1 MFDDEL
7 AKPRARGEMNNAFK
21 ERNVMSKLYCILL
34 TLSVLGIPG
43 GFLAGADQAR
53 IAITNPNMSFLPSG
67 VALKK
72 GFFKDEGLEVEIIRM
87 NVPTIITALVTGD
100 IGYTLLFGSVV
111 RGALR
116 GMPMR
121 ALASLLDGSTHAL
134 VAKPEYKSGRELK
147 GKTVGIGNFGGTDEV
162 AGRMMLKSFG
172 LDTEKDLKFIA
183 LGPDRARLAAL
194 KEGLVDVAVI
204 APPADAL
211 GRQMGFNVLLRAY
224 EVFSFPFIGVGAN
237 LKTIKEKPEEVKKVV
252 KALVRANR
260 FIREDKEGAV
270 RVLMEWGKVEREH
283 AVASYD
289 SAWKVFSPDGNI
301 PQEGL
306 RMVVEQA
313 KVELK
318 LTREIPVNEIVD
330 LAPLRAA
337 QKELGIR
344 K

>member
-1 MFDDEL
+1 M
-7 AKPRARGEMNNAFK
+7 KK
-21 ERNVMSKLYCILL
+21 ICCILL
-34 TLSVLGIPG
+34 ALSILGIPG
-43 GFLAGADQAR
+43 WSLEGADKVR
-53 IAITNPNMSFLPSG
+53 IAVTNPNMSFLPSE

-72 GFFKDEGLEVEIIRM
+72 GFFKDEALDVEIIRM
-87 NVPTIITALVTGD
+87 NVPNIITALVTGD

-134 VAKPEYKSGRELK
+134 VAKPEFKSGKELK

-204 APPADAL
+204 APPGDAL

-224 EVFSFPFIGVGAN
+224 EVFSFPFIGIGAN
-237 LKTIKEKPEEVKKVV
+237 VKTIKEKPEEVKKVV
-252 KALVRANR
+252 KAMVRANR
-260 FIREDKEGAV
+260 FIREDKESAV
-270 RVLMEWGKVEREH
+270 KILMEWGKVERAH

-289 SAWKVFSPDGNI
+289 STWKVFSPDGNI
-301 PQEGL
+301 PPEGL
-306 RMVVEQA
+306 RLVLEQA
-313 KVELK
+313 KAELK
-318 LTREIPVNEIVD
+318 LTREVSMNEIIDPV
-330 LAPLRAA
+330 PLREA
-337 QKELGIR
+337 QKELGLR

>member
-1 MFDDEL
+1 MKNL
-7 AKPRARGEMNNAFK
+7 CCW
-21 ERNVMSKLYCILL
+21 LI
-34 TLSVLGIPG
+34 
-43 GFLAGADQAR
+43 GFIAVWAPHASLIAADKVR
-53 IAITNPNMSFLPSG
+53 ITVTNPNMSFLPAA

-72 GFFKDEGLEVEIIRM
+72 GFFKDEGLDVEIIRM
-87 NVPTIITALVTGD
+87 NVPNIVTALVTGD

-134 VAKPEYKSGRELK
+134 VAKPEYKSGKELK

-204 APPADAL
+204 APPGDAL
-211 GRQMGFNVLLRAY
+211 GKQLGFNVLLRAY
-224 EVFSFPFIGVGAN
+224 EVFSFPFIGIGAN

-252 KALVRANR
+252 KAMVRANR

-270 RVLMEWGKVEREH
+270 RILMEWGKVERDH
-283 AVASYD
+283 AAASYD
-289 SAWKVFSPDGNI
+289 STWKVFSPDGNI
-301 PQEGL
+301 PADGL
-306 RMVVEQA
+306 RLVIDQA
-313 KVELK
+313 KAEQK
-318 LTREIPVNEIVD
+318 LTRDVPLSEIID
-330 LAPLRAA
+330 MAPLQAA
-337 QKELGIR
+337 QRELGIR
-344 K
+344 KP

>member
-1 MFDDEL
+1 MR
-7 AKPRARGEMNNAFK
+7 K
-21 ERNVMSKLYCILL
+21 VYCLIL
-34 TLSVLGIPG
+34 TLSIPGIPG
-43 GFLAGADQAR
+43 WFSAGADQVR
-53 IAITNPNMSFLPSG
+53 IAVTNPNMSFLPSG
-67 VALKK
+67 VALKR
-72 GFFKDEGLEVEIIRM
+72 GFFKDEGLQVEIIRM
-87 NVPTIITALVTGD
+87 NVPNIITALVTGD

-116 GMPMR
+116 GMPVR

-134 VAKPEYKSGRELK
+134 VAKPEYKSGKELK

-204 APPADAL
+204 APPGDAL

-237 LKTIKEKPEEVKKVV
+237 LKTMEGKPEEVKKVI
-252 KALVRANR
+252 KALLRANR
-260 FIREDKEGAV
+260 LIREDKESAV
-270 RVLMEWGKVEREH
+270 RVLMEWGKVERDH

-289 SAWKVFSPDGNI
+289 STWKVFSSDGNI

-313 KVELK
+313 KAELR
-318 LTREIPVNEIVD
+318 LTRDVPLSEIVD

>member
-1 MFDDEL
+1 VSTL
-7 AKPRARGEMNNAFK
+7 VR
-21 ERNVMSKLYCILL
+21 KLCCLVV
-34 TLSVLGIPG
+34 TLSVLWVSDR
-43 GFLAGADQAR
+43 FAAAADKIR
-53 IAITNPNMSFLPSG
+53 ISITNPNMSFLPSG

-72 GFFKDEGLEVEIIRM
+72 GFFKDEGLDVEIIRM
-87 NVPTIITALVTGD
+87 NVPNIITALVTGD
-100 IGYTLLFGSVV
+100 IGYTLIFGSVV

-134 VAKPEYKSGRELK
+134 VAKPEYKSGKELK

-204 APPADAL
+204 APPGDAL

-224 EVFSFPFIGVGAN
+224 EVFSFPFIGIGAN
-237 LKTIKEKPEEVKKVV
+237 LKTIKERPDEVRKVV
-252 KALVRANR
+252 KAMVRANR
-260 FIREDKEGAV
+260 FIREDKEGTV
-270 RVLMEWGKVEREH
+270 RILMEWGKVEREH
-283 AVASYD
+283 AAASYD
-289 SAWKVFSPDGNI
+289 STWKVFSPDGNI
-301 PQEGL
+301 PEEGL
-306 RMVVEQA
+306 RLVIDQA
-313 KVELK
+313 KAELK
-318 LTREIPVNEIVD
+318 LNRDVPLNEVID
-330 LAPLRAA
+330 LAPLREA
-337 QKELGIR
+337 QKELGLR

>member
-1 MFDDEL
+1 V
-7 AKPRARGEMNNAFK
+7 R
-21 ERNVMSKLYCILL
+21 KLCCILL
-34 TLSVLGIPG
+34 VLSVLGIPS
-43 GFLAGADQAR
+43 GFVESADKVR
-53 IAITNPNMSFLPSG
+53 ISVTNPNMSFLPSG

-87 NVPTIITALVTGD
+87 NVPNIITALVTGD
-100 IGYTLLFGSVV
+100 IGYTLIFGSVV

-134 VAKPEYKSGRELK
+134 VAKPEYKSGKELK
-147 GKTVGIGNFGGTDEV
+147 GRTVGIGNFGGTDEV

-204 APPADAL
+204 APPGDAL

-224 EVFSFPFIGVGAN
+224 EVFTFPFIGVGAN
-237 LKTIKEKPEEVKKVV
+237 LKTIKEKPEEVKKML
-252 KALVRANR
+252 KAMVRANR

-270 RVLMEWGKVEREH
+270 KILMEWGKVDREH

-289 SAWKVFSPDGNI
+289 ATWKVFSPDGNI
-301 PQEGL
+301 PPEGL
-306 RMVVEQA
+306 RLVVDQA
-313 KVELK
+313 KAELK
-318 LTREIPVNEIVD
+318 LTREIPSSEVVD
-330 LAPLRAA
+330 LAPLREA
-337 QKELGIR
+337 QKELGLR

>member
-1 MFDDEL
+1 MKTVYRL
-7 AKPRARGEMNNAFK
+7 
-21 ERNVMSKLYCILL
+21 LL

-43 GFLAGADQAR
+43 GFFVGADQVR
-53 IAITNPNMSFLPSG
+53 IAVTNPNMSFLPSG

-72 GFFKDEGLEVEIIRM
+72 GFFKDEGLQVEIIRM
-87 NVPTIITALVTGD
+87 NVPNIITALVTGD

-134 VAKPEYKSGRELK
+134 VAKPEYKSGKELK

-162 AGRMMLKSFG
+162 AGRMMLKSLG

-194 KEGLVDVAVI
+194 KEGLVDVAVV
-204 APPADAL
+204 APPGDAL
-211 GRQMGFNVLLRAY
+211 GRKMGFNVLLRAY

-237 LKTIKEKPEEVKKVV
+237 LKTIEGKPEEVRKVV
-252 KALVRANR
+252 KALLRANR

-270 RVLMEWGKVEREH
+270 RVLMEWGKVERDH

-289 SAWKVFSPDGNI
+289 STWKVFSPDGNI

-313 KVELK
+313 KTDLK
-318 LTREIPVNEIVD
+318 LTREEPLNEIVD

>member
-1 MFDDEL
+1 VS
-7 AKPRARGEMNNAFK
+7 RIN
-21 ERNVMSKLYCILL
+21 CLL
-34 TLSVLGIPG
+34 IALGVVITACPLVHAADKVRISV
-43 GFLAGADQAR
+43 
-53 IAITNPNMSFLPSG
+53 TNPNMSFLPSG

-72 GFFKDEGLEVEIIRM
+72 GFFKDEGLDVEIIRM
-87 NVPTIITALVTGD
+87 NVPNIIAALVTGD

-134 VAKPEYKSGRELK
+134 VAKPEYKSGKELK

-162 AGRMMLKSFG
+162 AARMMLKSFG

-204 APPADAL
+204 APPGDAM

-224 EVFSFPFIGVGAN
+224 EVFSFPFIGIGAN
-237 LKTIKEKPEEVKKVV
+237 LKTIREKPEEVKKVV
-252 KALVRANR
+252 KAMVRANR

-270 RVLMEWGKVEREH
+270 RILMEWGKVERDH
-283 AVASYD
+283 AAASYD
-289 SAWKVFSPDGNI
+289 STWKVFSPDGTI
-301 PQEGL
+301 HQEGL
-306 RMVVEQA
+306 RLVVDQA
-313 KVELK
+313 KAELK
-318 LTREIPVNEIVD
+318 LTRDVPLSEIID
-330 LAPLRAA
+330 MAPLQAA
-337 QKELGIR
+337 QRELGIR
-344 K
+344 KP

>member
-1 MFDDEL
+1 M
-7 AKPRARGEMNNAFK
+7 R
-21 ERNVMSKLYCILL
+21 KLCCILV
-34 TLSVLGIPG
+34 TLSVLGVSG
-43 GFLAGADQAR
+43 GFAESADKVR
-53 IAITNPNMSFLPSG
+53 ISVTNPNMSFLPSG

-72 GFFKDEGLEVEIIRM
+72 GFFKDEGLDVEIIRM
-87 NVPTIITALVTGD
+87 NVPNIITALVTGD
-100 IGYTLLFGSVV
+100 ISYTLIFGSVV

-134 VAKPEYKSGRELK
+134 VAKPEYKSGKELK

-204 APPADAL
+204 APPGDAL
-211 GRQMGFNVLLRAY
+211 GKQMGFNVLLRAY
-224 EVFSFPFIGVGAN
+224 EVFNFPFIGVGAN
-237 LKTIKEKPEEVKKVV
+237 LKTIKERPEEVKKVL
-252 KALVRANR
+252 KAMVRANR

-270 RVLMEWGKVEREH
+270 KILMEWGKVDREH
-283 AVASYD
+283 AVSSYD
-289 SAWKVFSPDGNI
+289 ATWKVFSQDGNV

-306 RMVVEQA
+306 RLVVEQA
-313 KVELK
+313 KAELK
-318 LTREIPVNEIVD
+318 LAREVPLSEVVD
-330 LAPLRAA
+330 LAPLREA
-337 QKELGIR
+337 QKELGLR
-344 K
+344 Q

>member
-1 MFDDEL
+1 
-7 AKPRARGEMNNAFK
+7 
-21 ERNVMSKLYCILL
+21 L

-43 GFLAGADQAR
+43 GFLAGADQTR
-53 IAITNPNMSFLPSG
+53 IAVTNPNMSFLPSG

-116 GMPMR
+116 GMPLR

-134 VAKPEYKSGRELK
+134 VAKPEYKSGKELK

-289 SAWKVFSPDGNI
+289 SSWKVFSPDGNI

-313 KVELK
+313 KAELK
-318 LTREIPVNEIVD
+318 LTREIPVNEIID

>member
-1 MFDDEL
+1 
-7 AKPRARGEMNNAFK
+7 MNNASK
-21 ERNVMSKLYCILL
+21 GRNDMSKVYRILL

-43 GFLAGADQAR
+43 GFLAGADQTR
-53 IAITNPNMSFLPSG
+53 IAVTNPNMSFLPSG

-116 GMPMR
+116 GMPLR

-134 VAKPEYKSGRELK
+134 VAKPEYKSGKELK

-289 SAWKVFSPDGNI
+289 SSWKVFSPDGNI

-313 KVELK
+313 KAELK
-318 LTREIPVNEIVD
+318 LTREIPVNEIID

>member
-1 MFDDEL
+1 MRMPCCVL
-7 AKPRARGEMNNAFK
+7 
-21 ERNVMSKLYCILL
+21 VTLL
-34 TLSVLGIPG
+34 VLG
-43 GFLAGADQAR
+43 LAGVSVEGGDKVR
-53 IAITNPNMSFLPSG
+53 IAVTNPNMSFLPSG
-67 VALKK
+67 VALKQ

-87 NVPTIITALVTGD
+87 NVPNIITALVTGD
-100 IGYTLLFGSVV
+100 ISYTLIFGSVV

-134 VAKPEYKSGRELK
+134 LAKPEYKSGKELK
-147 GKTVGIGNFGGTDEV
+147 GKTVGIGNFGGTDDV
-162 AGRMMLKSFG
+162 AGRMMLKSLG
-172 LDTEKDLKFIA
+172 LDTDKDLKFIA

-204 APPADAL
+204 APPGDSL

-237 LKTIKEKPEEVKKVV
+237 LKTINERPDEAKKVV
-252 KALVRANR
+252 KAMVRANR

-270 RVLMEWGKVEREH
+270 KVLMDWGKVERDH

-289 SAWKVFSPDGNI
+289 STWKVFSPNGDI
-301 PQEGL
+301 PPEGL
-306 RMVVEQA
+306 RLVIEQA
-313 KVELK
+313 KTELK
-318 LTREIPVNEIVD
+318 FTREVPLSEVVD
-330 LAPLRAA
+330 LAPLREA

>member
-1 MFDDEL
+1 M
-7 AKPRARGEMNNAFK
+7 R
-21 ERNVMSKLYCILL
+21 KLYCILL
-34 TLSVLGIPG
+34 TVSVLGIPG
-43 GFLAGADQAR
+43 GFLAGADQTR
-53 IAITNPNMSFLPSG
+53 IAVTNPNMSFLPSG

-134 VAKPEYKSGRELK
+134 VAKPEYKSGKELK

-211 GRQMGFNVLLRAY
+211 GKQMGFNVLLRAY

-289 SAWKVFSPDGNI
+289 STWKVFSPDGNI

-313 KVELK
+313 KAELK

-337 QKELGIR
+337 QKELGIG

>member
-1 MFDDEL
+1 
-7 AKPRARGEMNNAFK
+7 
-21 ERNVMSKLYCILL
+21 MSKLYCILL
-34 TLSVLGIPG
+34 TLSVLGIPC
-43 GFLAGADQAR
+43 GFLAGADQTR
-53 IAITNPNMSFLPSG
+53 IAVTNPNISFLPSG

-134 VAKPEYKSGRELK
+134 VAKSEYKSGKELK

-204 APPADAL
+204 APPADAM

-237 LKTIKEKPEEVKKVV
+237 LKTIKERPEEVKKVV

-301 PQEGL
+301 PPEGL

-313 KVELK
+313 KAELK
-318 LTREIPVNEIVD
+318 LTRDIPVNEIVD

>member
-1 MFDDEL
+1 M
-7 AKPRARGEMNNAFK
+7 RNAV
-21 ERNVMSKLYCILL
+21 RRLCGLLVALTILWVPGQCPEAADKIRI
-34 TLSVLGIPG
+34 SV
-43 GFLAGADQAR
+43 
-53 IAITNPNMSFLPSG
+53 TNPNMSFLPSA

-72 GFFKDEGLEVEIIRM
+72 GFFKDEGLDVEIIRM
-87 NVPTIITALVTGD
+87 NVPNIITALVTGD
-100 IGYTLLFGSVV
+100 IGYTMIFGSVV

-134 VAKPEYKSGRELK
+134 VARPDYKSGKELK

-204 APPADAL
+204 APPGDAL

-224 EVFSFPFIGVGAN
+224 EVFSFPFIGIGAN
-237 LKTIKEKPEEVKKVV
+237 LKTIKDKPDEVKKVV
-252 KALVRANR
+252 KAMVRANR

-270 RVLMEWGKVEREH
+270 RSLMEWGKVERDH
-283 AVASYD
+283 AAASYD
-289 SAWKVFSPDGNI
+289 STWKVFSSDGNI

-306 RMVVEQA
+306 RVVIEQA
-313 KVELK
+313 KAELK
-318 LTREIPVNEIVD
+318 LNRDIPLSEVID
-330 LAPLRAA
+330 LAPLREA
-337 QKELGIR
+337 QKELGLR

>member
-1 MFDDEL
+1 MDIVLKKFC
-7 AKPRARGEMNNAFK
+7 R
-21 ERNVMSKLYCILL
+21 LL
-34 TLSVLGIPG
+34 LGCVAICASSPD
-43 GFLAGADQAR
+43 LHGADKVR
-53 IAITNPNMSFLPSG
+53 ISVTNPNMSFLPSG

-72 GFFKDEGLEVEIIRM
+72 GFFKDEGLDVEIIRM
-87 NVPTIITALVTGD
+87 NVPNIISALVTGD

-134 VAKPEYKSGRELK
+134 VAKPEYKSGKELK

-162 AGRMMLKSFG
+162 AGRMMLKSLG

-204 APPADAL
+204 APPGDAL

-224 EVFSFPFIGVGAN
+224 DVFSFPFIGIGAN
-237 LKTIKEKPEEVKKVV
+237 LKTIKEKPEEVKKVI
-252 KALVRANR
+252 KAMVRANR

-270 RVLMEWGKVEREH
+270 RILMEWGKVERDH
-283 AVASYD
+283 AAASYD
-289 SAWKVFSPDGNI
+289 STWKVFSPDGNI
-301 PQEGL
+301 PPDGL
-306 RMVVEQA
+306 RLVVDQA
-313 KVELK
+313 KAELK
-318 LTREIPVNEIVD
+318 ITRDVPLNEIID
-330 LAPLRAA
+330 MAPLQAA
-337 QKELGIR
+337 QRELGI
-344 K
+344 KKP

>member
-1 MFDDEL
+1 V
-7 AKPRARGEMNNAFK
+7 R
-21 ERNVMSKLYCILL
+21 KLCCILL
-34 TLSVLGIPG
+34 ILLVLGIPS
-43 GFLAGADQAR
+43 GFVESADKVR
-53 IAITNPNMSFLPSG
+53 ISVTNPNMSFLPSG

-72 GFFKDEGLEVEIIRM
+72 GFFKDEGLDVEIIRM
-87 NVPTIITALVTGD
+87 NVPNIITALVTGD

-134 VAKPEYKSGRELK
+134 VAKPEYKSGKELK
-147 GKTVGIGNFGGTDEV
+147 GRTVGIGNFGGTDEV

-204 APPADAL
+204 APPGDVL

-224 EVFSFPFIGVGAN
+224 EVFNFPFIGVGAN
-237 LKTIKEKPEEVKKVV
+237 LKTIKERPEEAKKVV
-252 KALVRANR
+252 KAMVRANR

-270 RVLMEWGKVEREH
+270 KILMEWGKVDRDH
-283 AVASYD
+283 AAASYD
-289 SAWKVFSPDGNI
+289 ATWKVFSPDGNI

-306 RMVVEQA
+306 RLVLEQA
-313 KVELK
+313 KTELK
-318 LTREIPVNEIVD
+318 LNREVALSEVVEPT
-330 LAPLRAA
+330 PLRQA
-337 QKELGIR
+337 QKELGLT

>member
-1 MFDDEL
+1 M
-7 AKPRARGEMNNAFK
+7 K
-21 ERNVMSKLYCILL
+21 NVRRIIVI
-34 TLSVLGIPG
+34 LSVLGLAR
-43 GFLAGADQAR
+43 GFADGADKVR
-53 IAITNPNMSFLPSG
+53 IAVTNPNMSFLPSG

-72 GFFKDEGLEVEIIRM
+72 GFFRDEGLDVEIIRM
-87 NVPTIITALVTGD
+87 NVPNIITALVTGD
-100 IGYTLLFGSVV
+100 IGYTLIFGSVV

-134 VAKPEYKSGRELK
+134 VAKPEYKSGKELK
-147 GKTVGIGNFGGTDEV
+147 GKTVGIGNFGGTDDV

-183 LGPDRARLAAL
+183 VGPDRARLAAL

-204 APPADAL
+204 APPGDSL

-237 LKTIKEKPEEVKKVV
+237 LKTIKEKPDEAKRVV
-252 KALVRANR
+252 KAMVRANR
-260 FIREDKEGAV
+260 FIRDDKEGAV
-270 RVLMEWGKVEREH
+270 KILMDWGKVERDH

-289 SAWKVFSPDGNI
+289 STWKVFSPDGNI

-306 RMVVEQA
+306 RLVIEQA
-313 KVELK
+313 KAELK
-318 LTREIPVNEIVD
+318 LTREVPVNEVVD
-330 LAPLRAA
+330 FAPLREA

-344 K
+344 R

>member
-1 MFDDEL
+1 MAIHGDDE
-7 AKPRARGEMNNAFK
+7 RMRVTM
-21 ERNVMSKLYCILL
+21 RKLCCILVA
-34 TLSVLGIPG
+34 LSIVGIAS
-43 GFLAGADQAR
+43 GFAAGADKIR
-53 IAITNPNMSFLPSG
+53 ISVTNPNMSFLPSG

-72 GFFKDEGLEVEIIRM
+72 GFFKDEGLDVEIIRM
-87 NVPTIITALVTGD
+87 NVPNIITALVTGD
-100 IGYTLLFGSVV
+100 VAYTLIFGSVV

-134 VAKPEYKSGRELK
+134 VAKPEYKSGRDLK
-147 GKTVGIGNFGGTDEV
+147 GKVVGIGNFGGTDEV

-204 APPADAL
+204 APPGDAL

-237 LKTIKEKPEEVKKVV
+237 LKTIKESPEEVKKML
-252 KALVRANR
+252 KAMVRANR

-270 RVLMEWGKVEREH
+270 KILMEWGKVDRDH
-283 AVASYD
+283 AAASYD
-289 SAWKVFSPDGNI
+289 ATWKVFSADGTI

-306 RMVVEQA
+306 RFVVEQA
-313 KVELK
+313 KTELK
-318 LTREIPVNEIVD
+318 ITRDVPLNEIID
-330 LAPLRAA
+330 LAPLQRA
-337 QKELGIR
+337 QRELGLT

>member
-1 MFDDEL
+1 VNIDV
-7 AKPRARGEMNNAFK
+7 KKIG
-21 ERNVMSKLYCILL
+21 CLL
-34 TLSVLGIPG
+34 IVFVAIWAPSAPLHAADKVRISV
-43 GFLAGADQAR
+43 
-53 IAITNPNMSFLPSG
+53 TNPNMSFLPSG

-72 GFFKDEGLEVEIIRM
+72 GFFKDEGLDVEIIRM
-87 NVPTIITALVTGD
+87 NVPNIITALVTGD

-162 AGRMMLKSFG
+162 AGRLMLKSFG
-172 LDTEKDLKFIA
+172 LDTEKDMKIIA

-204 APPADAL
+204 APPGDVL
-211 GRQMGFNVLLRAY
+211 GKQMGFNVMLRAY
-224 EVFSFPFIGVGAN
+224 EVFSFPFIGIGAN

-252 KALVRANR
+252 KAMVRANR

-270 RVLMEWGKVEREH
+270 RILMEWGKVERDP
-283 AVASYD
+283 AAASYD
-289 SAWKVFSPDGNI
+289 STWKVFSPDGNI
-301 PQEGL
+301 PADGL
-306 RMVVEQA
+306 RLVVEQA
-313 KVELK
+313 KAELK
-318 LTREIPVNEIVD
+318 LTRDVPLSEVID
-330 LAPLRAA
+330 MAPLQAA
-337 QKELGIR
+337 QRELGIR

>member
-1 MFDDEL
+1 
-7 AKPRARGEMNNAFK
+7 
-21 ERNVMSKLYCILL
+21 MSKLYCTLL

-43 GFLAGADQAR
+43 GLLAGADQAR

-134 VAKPEYKSGRELK
+134 VAKPEYKSGKELK

-270 RVLMEWGKVEREH
+270 RILMEWGKVEREH

-313 KVELK
+313 KAELK

>member
-1 MFDDEL
+1 M
-7 AKPRARGEMNNAFK
+7 R
-21 ERNVMSKLYCILL
+21 KLYCILL

-43 GFLAGADQAR
+43 GFPAGADQAR
-53 IAITNPNMSFLPSG
+53 IAVTNPNMSFLPSG

-134 VAKPEYKSGRELK
+134 VAKPEYKSGKELK

-211 GRQMGFNVLLRAY
+211 GKQMGFNVLLRAY